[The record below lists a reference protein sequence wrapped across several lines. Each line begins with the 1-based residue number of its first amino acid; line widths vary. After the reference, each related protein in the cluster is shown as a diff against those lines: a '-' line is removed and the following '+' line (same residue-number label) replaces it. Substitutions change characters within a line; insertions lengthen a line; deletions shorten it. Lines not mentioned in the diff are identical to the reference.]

1 MQSNNDTLKRL
12 LREANK
18 LHKTVKTGSLSQS
31 LPILRRLITSKTL
44 TQLSLPELRNKPDI
58 VQRKHLLQMLAH
70 EAGYSSWASYKHA
83 LETADSEHD
92 EHYSLA
98 LQHAGYPNLW
108 FSSLNEAEEYVKHHG
123 GKPVAVGRQAVVIV
137 SG

>member
-1 MQSNNDTLKRL
+1 MQSNNDTLKHL
-12 LREANK
+12 LREARK

-70 EAGYSSWASYKHA
+70 EAGYSSWASYKQA
-83 LETADSEHD
+83 IEATNTKHD
-92 EHYSLA
+92 DHYSLV
-98 LQHAGYPNLW
+98 LQQAGYPNLW
-108 FSSLNEAEEYVKHHG
+108 FSSLNEAEEYVKYHG
-123 GKPVAVGRQAVVIV
+123 GKPVAVGTQAVVIV
-137 SG
+137 SS